1 MVSDRHRVIANQVHP
16 AKIRFRILQIGLRYA
31 GINITTRKQQYAA
44 PFLSHLFTNTVHQ
57 RFLRRQSVFPIF
69 ATPEVTVMIVGM
81 QNGNFVGFIFF
92 VRLSWL
98 TCQRKCG

>member
-1 MVSDRHRVIANQVHP
+1 MVSDRHRVVANQIHP

-31 GINITTRKQQYAA
+31 GINVATGKQQYTS
-44 PFLSHLFTNTVHQ
+44 PLLNHLFTNTVHQ
-57 RFLRRQSVFPIF
+57 RFLRRQSIFPVFT
-69 ATPEVTVMIVGM
+69 APEVTVMIVGM

-92 VRLSWL
+92 VRLRRL